1 MKSMSD
7 GGWFVYLLECKGKRI
22 YTGVTSDL
30 EVRMKAHA
38 VGDGAKFTQWN
49 SPVRLLAICPQVS
62 QRDALRLEAQVKRM
76 PAISKRLLVELWLK
90 QYPVDE
96 SIQKVFSAQ

>member
-1 MKSMSD
+1 MT
-7 GGWFVYLLECKGKRI
+7 VYEKLAGSLLECKGRRI
-22 YTGVTSDL
+22 YTGVTPDL
-30 EVRMKAHA
+30 EVRMRAHA
-38 VGDGAKFTQWN
+38 VGDGARFTQWN
-49 SPVRLLAICPQVS
+49 SPVRLLAICPQIS

-76 PAISKRLLVELWLK
+76 PASSKWLLADIWLQ